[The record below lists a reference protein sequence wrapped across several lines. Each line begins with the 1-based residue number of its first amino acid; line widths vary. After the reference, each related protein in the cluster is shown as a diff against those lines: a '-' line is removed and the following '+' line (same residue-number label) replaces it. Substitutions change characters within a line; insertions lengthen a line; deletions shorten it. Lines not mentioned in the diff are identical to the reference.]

1 MSQTR
6 DQQRFTISEVA
17 ADWHGT
23 AVLCGHPLPALT
35 ENWTHGAASRHT
47 VAPVS
52 HTRPSRRSR
61 YLETAGGVLLLLV
74 CLSVCVFVCYIRL
87 YFGKKRYSVMEFS
100 VLTGNGL
107 VW

>member
-1 MSQTR
+1 VTSSALQSRKWQLIGMSQWR
-6 DQQRFTISEVA
+6 R
-17 ADWHGT
+17 GT
-23 AVLCGHPLPALT
+23 LCGHPLPALT